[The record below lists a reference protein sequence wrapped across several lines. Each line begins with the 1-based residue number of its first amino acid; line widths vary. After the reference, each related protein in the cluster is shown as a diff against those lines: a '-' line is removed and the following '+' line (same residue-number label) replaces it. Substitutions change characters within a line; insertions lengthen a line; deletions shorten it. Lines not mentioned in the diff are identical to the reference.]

1 LVPLG
6 LEAFLESGHDGWH
19 IIQCRADIQMEDGY
33 ARGFL
38 GSFIIVDYI
47 ATFLTTV
54 IDVPVMTIKGFR
66 RTIRIKNRSDPTL
79 IQRIHTDP
87 YPKRECHLAFGEMS

>member
-1 LVPLG
+1 
-6 LEAFLESGHDGWH
+6 
-19 IIQCRADIQMEDGY
+19 MEDGH

-54 IDVPVMTIKGFR
+54 IDVPVMTIKRFR
-66 RTIRIKNRSDPTL
+66 STIRMKNRSDPTL
-79 IQRIHTDP
+79 
-87 YPKRECHLAFGEMS
+87 